1 MGVSVGAFISV
12 KTQGQNIKKDVRGTV
27 SNIRSQKFGNMW
39 KFLGGSREAIG
50 LSGIRTYYNDSGV
63 RVFFITLGKGIGY
76 RIPDLNN
83 GLRGAHGSTIKF
95 ALCYVGKGFGEYQV
109 LFYSK
114 FAREDRNLMLCETKV
129 RRKPLC
135 TREAAV

>member
-1 MGVSVGAFISV
+1 MFPKDQQARDFPPSGMLLRSEEKNPRAIMGVSVGAFVSV

-50 LSGIRTYYNDSGV
+50 LSGVRTYYNDSGV
-63 RVFFITLGKGIGY
+63 RVFFITLGKGTGY

-83 GLRGAHGSTIKF
+83 GLRGTHFPRLSLHCAT
-95 ALCYVGKGFGEYQV
+95 
-109 LFYSK
+109 
-114 FAREDRNLMLCETKV
+114 
-129 RRKPLC
+129 
-135 TREAAV
+135 